1 MDTSWILTSSKNPKM
16 KNKQKA
22 KRTANDVT
30 IATMS
35 FSHLNNS
42 IVIHEQT
49 NQVSFFF
56 HHQIKDFCYFF
67 MTSIH

>member
-1 MDTSWILTSSKNPKM
+1 MSSKNPKM

-49 NQVSFFF
+49 NQV
-56 HHQIKDFCYFF
+56 
-67 MTSIH
+67 

>member
-1 MDTSWILTSSKNPKM
+1 MSSKNPKM

-22 KRTANDVT
+22 KKTANDVT

-49 NQVSFFF
+49 NQVSFFSI
-56 HHQIKDFCYFF
+56 IKLKTFATFL
-67 MTSIH
+67 